1 MNLRTIGWQQSH
13 ANLPAH
19 PPITLIT
26 SSSHPCYLVYSP
38 QAANCKNTAF
48 ANIRDSAAAEVAH
61 ATGAGGW
68 IERLSLG
75 GGIDPMFGGP
85 PLVCS
90 NVEVRKVT
98 SGEYTYTG
106 PMYTG
111 MTSSI
116 GKSALVSVRP
126 QPYAQTKSDA
136 GGWVDVLIASENC
149 QVLDK
154 GICTDNGA

>member
-1 MNLRTIGWQQSH
+1 
-13 ANLPAH
+13 
-19 PPITLIT
+19 
-26 SSSHPCYLVYSP
+26 
-38 QAANCKNTAF
+38 
-48 ANIRDSAAAEVAH
+48 
-61 ATGAGGW
+61 
-68 IERLSLG
+68 
-75 GGIDPMFGGP
+75 MFGGP

-116 GKSALVSVRP
+116 GKSALVRVRP
-126 QPYAQTKSDA
+126 EPHAQTKSDA

-154 GICTDNGA
+154 GICIDNGAWSRLQKPAV